1 MLTNFLIFLGVLFL
15 IIILWR
21 TYKSLKIV
29 ESKEKEICKFRISKP
44 RFRTSGLNKTAKFS
58 VILANKHTFFI
69 DFPISF
75 KFYSNTRFKSK
86 IKISYS
92 TPGNGKSEQLVNKV
106 LVFETKQLESLK
118 HITDIIVGKI
128 NFEIELNVDY
138 GYPIIDFEI
147 MKNSF
152 CELTKEHKITIV
164 FPK

>member
-58 VILANKHTFFI
+58 VILANK
-69 DFPISF
+69 P
-75 KFYSNTRFKSK
+75 K